1 MLFAGKDWSSIIPK
15 QDIDRVE
22 EQEKQR
28 VLLELNLPP
37 RQRTTLQQVYK
48 FTSLLLIQSDSI
60 SIHIQTNI
68 ILT

>member
-1 MLFAGKDWSSIIPK
+1 MLFPGKDWSSIIPK

-48 FTSLLLIQSDSI
+48 FSLLLIQSDII

>member
-48 FTSLLLIQSDSI
+48 FTLLLIQSDII

>member
-1 MLFAGKDWSSIIPK
+1 
-15 QDIDRVE
+15 VE

-48 FTSLLLIQSDSI
+48 FTLLLIQSDSI
-60 SIHIQTNI
+60 WIHIQTNKHHLNI
-68 ILT
+68 NINVRIEHIYNHDL

>member
-48 FTSLLLIQSDSI
+48 FTLLLTQSDII

>member
-48 FTSLLLIQSDSI
+48 FTLLLIQSDSI